1 MKKNLFATL
10 LLAAAVLLSACNTTP
25 PVNYRGHKMSQ
36 VRSTPDIIVGT
47 NNVIKWQYKQV
58 YLKGNQMSAF
68 VIGDT
73 YIYRQITF
81 SNGVA
86 ILDERFP
93 NPNFSTQ

>member
-1 MKKNLFATL
+1 MKKTIISLA
-10 LLAAAVLLSACNTTP
+10 LAAAFILTACNST
-25 PVNYRGHKMSQ
+25 PVNHRGHKMSQ
-36 VRSTPDIIVGT
+36 VSATPDIIVGT

-86 ILDERFP
+86 IADERFP
-93 NPNFSTQ
+93 NPNFPTQ